1 MAFFYDFPKQF
12 DSSNSQGRLL
22 LIFGDNKQFIETL
35 TMFTLYRIGFYVVL
49 SYTVRCERM
58 FLAEMVIMILKIFKV
73 KRVFDKSKR

>member
-1 MAFFYDFPKQF
+1 MAFFYDFPIQF
-12 DSSNSQGRLL
+12 DSSNSPGRLL

-58 FLAEMVIMILKIFKV
+58 FFAEMVIMILKIFDV

>member
-58 FLAEMVIMILKIFKV
+58 FFCRNGDYDFKNIQ
-73 KRVFDKSKR
+73 S